1 MENPEKQE
9 RESVL
14 DKRESS
20 VAECEKKVLSDLQT
34 IEAEKAKLTDREI
47 AIIFAEQ
54 RRDAGFADERAQ
66 VDAELDKRQSALAE
80 CERQANSDRQTI
92 EADKAKLTAREK
104 AIIIAEQKCD
114 AGFADE
120 RAALSIQL
128 RDKRAEV
135 EAEISNAREKQLS
148 ELEDEV
154 AKLRAHRLAR
164 ASEAE
169 NSERER
175 IRAEIAKEREAWT
188 KQQDDTQKLLSAERT
203 EFEKQKGAL
212 SALQSEIWG
221 RKIELETDVRT
232 LERKEQRLEQQWQ

>member
-20 VAECEKKVLSDLQT
+20 LAEREKKVLSDLQA
-34 IEAEKAKLTDREI
+34 IEAEKAKLTDREK
-47 AIIFAEQ
+47 AIIAEQ
-54 RRDAGFADERAQ
+54 KRDAGFADERAQ

-80 CERQANSDRQTI
+80 YERQTHSDRQAI
-92 EADKAKLTAREK
+92 EAEKAKLTAREK

-128 RDKRAEV
+128 RDKRTQV

-148 ELEDEV
+148 ELENEV
-154 AKLRAHRLAR
+154 ARLRAHRLAK

-175 IRAEIAKEREAWT
+175 
-188 KQQDDTQKLLSAERT
+188 
-203 EFEKQKGAL
+203 
-212 SALQSEIWG
+212 
-221 RKIELETDVRT
+221 
-232 LERKEQRLEQQWQ
+232 